1 MLGRIGPPLNPAD
14 LPIEPAPLL
23 TICKR
28 IAADRR
34 ADRRPLA
41 GRPHAAELA
50 ELIER
55 ELGGFKP
62 PKAFVD

>member
-34 ADRRPLA
+34 ADRRRLEDRTPLK
-41 GRPHAAELA
+41 LT